1 MGLEKKSDKKVA
13 GAYSEIGPYASLGIQ
28 FAVTILLFLAVGW
41 WLDGR
46 LGTTPLFTLLGTL
59 FGAVGGFYKLYK
71 TLIDLDEKRKRE
83 ESR

>member
-13 GAYSEIGPYASLGIQ
+13 GAYSEIGLYASLGIQ

-59 FGAVGGFYKLYK
+59 FGAVGGFYKLYR
-71 TLIDLDEKRKRE
+71 TLMVLDEKRKRE